1 MFDIGWTE
9 MLVIAIVMIVVVG
22 PKDLPRMLRTFGK
35 TTTKLRSMAGDFQR
49 QFNEALKE
57 AELDDVKKSVDE
69 LRGLNPASQVRK
81 QLNPFEKAA
90 ADVRAGLDQALKP
103 SKPPEPAPATAHPA
117 EPLKNGPTTTA
128 DTPGLEPPSTPPLM
142 TPLNGT
148 PASPPVTAAPAE
160 APVSTATA
168 SAAPAS
174 ASEGNALIGVPPAT
188 APVAPKPK
196 ARSAAKRTPAAA
208 SANGKAPA
216 RKAAARPKA
225 VAAKA
230 DPIATSAE
238 PKRAPRKPKAAG
250 SEPKADTE

>member
-69 LRGLNPASQVRK
+69 LRGLNPASQLRK

-90 ADVRAGLDQALKP
+90 ADVRAGVDQALKP
-103 SKPPEPAPATAHPA
+103 SKPPEPASDTAHPA
-117 EPLKNGPTTTA
+117 EPLKTGPTGTTDA
-128 DTPGLEPPSTPPLM
+128 SGLLAEAASTPP
-142 TPLNGT
+142 
-148 PASPPVTAAPAE
+148 PAEAPAATVTASAPAAPAPATAAPA
-160 APVSTATA
+160 
-168 SAAPAS
+168 AAVDGN
-174 ASEGNALIGVPPAT
+174 EGNALIGVPLTATPAELQSSRPRT
-188 APVAPKPK
+188 
-196 ARSAAKRTPAAA
+196 RSSAKRAPAAA
-208 SANGKAPA
+208 PANGKAPA
-216 RKAAARPKA
+216 RNAAARPKA
-225 VAAKA
+225 AAAKA

-238 PKRAPRKPKAAG
+238 PRRAPRKRKTADT
-250 SEPKADTE
+250 EPKADNE